1 MNRDLAPVSSERG
14 FDDTGGWHN
23 GRDSQGIIMRR
34 KNLTSALDLAQDMAY
49 AAWHAPTAK
58 RRVELAKKA
67 LELSPRCA
75 DAYVLLAE
83 HSPRGSDK
91 EIDLWQHA
99 VTAGEEALGPAG
111 FMDFAGAFWGFLETR
126 PYMRARFGL
135 ARALW
140 RRGKRDDAINHLQE
154 MLGLNPDDNQGVRS
168 ILTAYLAEAG
178 RDDDLRTLMAR
189 YPDEHSAVW
198 AWTGALLAFREAG
211 DGTAARK
218 RLDEAMAVNPHVP
231 AYLCDEQPMPTPLP
245 MFLSP
250 GAPTEAVHYVA
261 EHRKGWECTPA
272 ALEWVRA
279 HVQVAKKPVRTPRK
293 SQKKTTP
300 R

>member
-1 MNRDLAPVSSERG
+1 MEK
-14 FDDTGGWHN
+14 
-23 GRDSQGIIMRR
+23 IIRQ
-34 KNLTSALDLAQDMAY
+34 KKPTSALELAQDMAY
-49 AAWHAPTAK
+49 AARHAPTAK

-67 LELSPRCA
+67 IELSPRCA

-91 EIDLWQHA
+91 ELDLWRRA
-99 VTAGEEALGPAG
+99 VTAGEDALGPSG
-111 FMDFAGAFWGFLETR
+111 FMDFDGEFWGFLETR

-140 RRGKRDDAINHLQE
+140 RRDQRDDAIGHLQA
-154 MLGLNPDDNQGVRS
+154 MLELNPGDNQGVRH
-168 ILTAYLAEAG
+168 ILAAYLAEAE
-178 RDDDLRTLMAR
+178 RDGDLRELLAQ
-189 YPDEHSAVW
+189 YPEEHSAVW

-211 DGTAARK
+211 DGAAARK

-231 AYLCDEQPMPTPLP
+231 AYISGEQPMPATLP
-245 MFLSP
+245 PFLIP

-261 EHRKGWECTPA
+261 GHLRGWECTPA
-272 ALEWVRA
+272 ALEWARA
-279 HVQVAKKPVRTPRK
+279 HVPAVKKPVRTPRAAHG
-293 SQKKTTP
+293 KTTP